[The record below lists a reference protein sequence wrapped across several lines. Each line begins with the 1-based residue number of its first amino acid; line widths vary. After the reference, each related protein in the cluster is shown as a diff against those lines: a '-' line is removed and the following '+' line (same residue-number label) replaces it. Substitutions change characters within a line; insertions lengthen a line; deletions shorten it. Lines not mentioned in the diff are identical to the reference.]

1 MRRTIIAVALLAAVT
16 LTGCAQMRQTVANY
30 INSECQSMGLPFS
43 TNEFAQCRTMLMAR
57 RDRQFNEG
65 LDDIARGLSNRRSTT
80 VDVYVH

>member
-16 LTGCAQMRQTVANY
+16 LTGCAQMRQNVIDNDNA
-30 INSECQSMGLPFS
+30 ECRSMGLTFG
-43 TNEFAQCRTMLMAR
+43 TTAFAQCRTMLMAR